1 MPSVVVE
8 PHAAELLADVRETC
22 ALLRAQFPAA
32 RFLAFWDFDG
42 TLLRGD
48 CTEGYAERGREVYP
62 GLARL
67 AIARG
72 LSADYPDEGGYAAW
86 KDDYAELK
94 RRVGPWLAYPWIA
107 QVWAGA
113 EEAALQ
119 ELARQHFSVTL
130 SRHYFAA
137 SRLWFDGL
145 AADGVEQHVISASPE
160 VFVRGAAASL
170 GIAPERIH
178 GIRVRATDGRLTRE
192 VGYPVPFGEG
202 KLARLH
208 EIVRASQAES
218 PLQPVFVIAAFGND
232 FVTDG
237 PFAAFVA
244 RQVLPAGKPLAV
256 MINAGL
262 APAEYRHVFRSVR
275 QARIFAS
282 V

>member
-1 MPSVVVE
+1 MSSVVVE

-22 ALLRAQFPAA
+22 ASLRQQFPTA
-32 RFLAFWDFDG
+32 RCLAFWDFDG

-72 LSADYPDEGGYAAW
+72 LSADYPVARGYAAW

-145 AADGVEQHVISASPE
+145 AADGWSN
-160 VFVRGAAASL
+160 
-170 GIAPERIH
+170 
-178 GIRVRATDGRLTRE
+178 T
-192 VGYPVPFGEG
+192 
-202 KLARLH
+202 
-208 EIVRASQAES
+208 
-218 PLQPVFVIAAFGND
+218 
-232 FVTDG
+232 
-237 PFAAFVA
+237 
-244 RQVLPAGKPLAV
+244 
-256 MINAGL
+256 
-262 APAEYRHVFRSVR
+262 
-275 QARIFAS
+275 
-282 V
+282 

>member
-1 MPSVVVE
+1 M
-8 PHAAELLADVRETC
+8 D
-22 ALLRAQFPAA
+22 
-32 RFLAFWDFDG
+32 W
-42 TLLRGD
+42 
-48 CTEGYAERGREVYP
+48 
-62 GLARL
+62 
-67 AIARG
+67 
-72 LSADYPDEGGYAAW
+72 
-86 KDDYAELK
+86 
-94 RRVGPWLAYPWIA
+94 RRTGW
-107 QVWAGA
+107 
-113 EEAALQ
+113 
-119 ELARQHFSVTL
+119 SNT
-130 SRHYFAA
+130 
-137 SRLWFDGL
+137 
-145 AADGVEQHVISASPE
+145 
-160 VFVRGAAASL
+160 FVRGAAASL

-192 VGYPVPFGEG
+192 VVYPVPFGEG

-244 RQVLPAGKPLAV
+244 RHVLPAGKPLAV